1 MEAALE
7 EGDPVRKCSVED
19 LVFVVIAN
27 TLTLSVTRFII
38 TKLNNNWQKPHLF
51 VRHKR
56 AKRAKMRILKKM
68 TETGLDRHPSLQNFS
83 WSLSGHIGTLR
94 NAGTRY

>member
-27 TLTLSVTRFII
+27 TLSLSVTRFII

-56 AKRAKMRILKKM
+56 AKRVKMLISKKM
-68 TETGLDRHPSLQNFS
+68 AESDLDRHP
-83 WSLSGHIGTLR
+83 
-94 NAGTRY
+94 